1 MNDCYI
7 IMVDSCIKINKKSLF
22 LYCAQKGNKRQMEN
36 EFRNKIL
43 KLALPITAQQFMLAL
58 VSACDAFMLGGL
70 NQNSLS
76 AVSLASQITFVFNL
90 ILTALTIGENMFVAQ
105 YYGKKDFDGLRISA
119 GLVLKY
125 VLLVSVAFLL
135 ATRFVPQ
142 ILMQLFTNDITLI
155 YYGMKYL
162 KLIGV
167 SYVFSG
173 ILQVLQGILKN
184 CGYVGKCTII
194 STIIV
199 CSNIVLN
206 VIFIYGYFGVPRME
220 IAGAA
225 LATVIANGIG
235 LVITICILYPKKELW
250 IGIADIRAKDISMT
264 KKFWKHVYP
273 VLLNELVWGGGFTMY
288 SVILGHLG
296 SDAVA
301 ANSIAN
307 ITKNMLICV
316 CTGFGYGGSIILGN
330 LLGEGNLSKA
340 RKSGN
345 TLCKIAV
352 ISGCLTGSMILLMTP
367 VILHF
372 TSLTDTAIGYLKYM
386 LLMSSYYVIGK
397 SINSMTIGGIFP
409 AGGDTKFGLKCD
421 TVTMWCFAVPLGCIA
436 AFALKL
442 PVLLVYFVLNLDELV
457 KLPAVFKHYRKYQ
470 WLKNLTE
477 EN

>member
-1 MNDCYI
+1 
-7 IMVDSCIKINKKSLF
+7 
-22 LYCAQKGNKRQMEN
+22 MEN
-36 EFRNKIL
+36 EFGNKIL
-43 KLALPITAQQFMLAL
+43 KLALPIAAQQFMLAL

-90 ILTALTIGENMFVAQ
+90 ILAALTIGENMFVAQ
-105 YYGKKDFDGLRISA
+105 YYGKKDFDGLRTSA
-119 GLVLKY
+119 GLALRY
-125 VLLVSVAFLL
+125 VLIVSVLFLI
-135 ATRFVPQ
+135 ATLFIPET
-142 ILMQLFTNDITLI
+142 LMRLFTNDAILI
-155 YYGMKYL
+155 DYGTKYL
-162 KLIGV
+162 KLIGL

-173 ILQVLQGILKN
+173 VLQVLQGVLKN
-184 CGYVGKCTII
+184 CGYVGKCTMI
-194 STIIV
+194 STVVV
-199 CSNIVLN
+199 CANIVLN
-206 VIFIYGYFGVPRME
+206 AVLIYGYLGLPGME

-235 LVITICILYPKKELW
+235 LVITICILSPKKALR
-250 IGIADIRAKDISMT
+250 IRIADIKDRKSEIIR
-264 KKFWKHVYP
+264 KFWKHVYP

-307 ITKNMLICV
+307 ITKNLLICV
-316 CTGFGYGGSIILGN
+316 CTGFGYGGSIIVGN
-330 LLGEGNLSKA
+330 LLGEGSLSEA

-352 ISGCLTGSMILLMTP
+352 FSGILTGGMILLLTP
-367 VILHF
+367 AILHF
-372 TSLTDTAIGYLKYM
+372 TNLTDTAGGYLKYM
-386 LLMSSYYVIGK
+386 LFMSSYYVIGK

-421 TVTMWCFAVPLGCIA
+421 LVTMWCFAVPLGCIA
-436 AFALKL
+436 AFLLKL
-442 PVLLVYFVLNLDELV
+442 PVLMVYFVLNLDELV
-457 KLPAVFKHYRKYQ
+457 KLPAVFRHYRQYR

-477 EN
+477 TEN

>member
-1 MNDCYI
+1 
-7 IMVDSCIKINKKSLF
+7 
-22 LYCAQKGNKRQMEN
+22 MEDK
-36 EFRNKIL
+36 FRNKIL

-105 YYGKKDFDGLRISA
+105 YFGRNDLEGLRKFA

-125 VLLVSVAFLL
+125 VTLVAVIFLI
-135 ATRFVPQ
+135 ATLFAPGK
-142 ILMQLFTNDITLI
+142 LMRLFTDDAALI
-155 YYGMKYL
+155 EYGIKYL
-162 KLIGV
+162 KLIGL

-184 CGYVGKCTII
+184 CGYVGMCTIV
-194 STIIV
+194 SMIV
-199 CSNIVLN
+199 VLLNIFLN
-206 VIFIYGYFGVPRME
+206 AVFIYGYLGFPRME

-225 LATVIANGIG
+225 LATVIANVIG
-235 LVITICILYPKKELW
+235 LMITIYILASKKELW
-250 IGIADIRAKDISMT
+250 VGIADIINRETQMK
-264 KKFWKHVYP
+264 KKFWKYVSP

-307 ITKNMLICV
+307 ITKNLLICI
-316 CTGFGYGGSIILGN
+316 CTGFGYGGSIIIGN
-330 LLGEGNLSKA
+330 LLGGEKLTEA
-340 RKSGN
+340 RKNGN
-345 TLCKIAV
+345 TLCKIS
-352 ISGCLTGSMILLMTP
+352 IFLGILTGAMILILTP
-367 VILHF
+367 AILHF
-372 TSLTDTAIGYLKYM
+372 TNLTDTANGYLKYM
-386 LLMSSYYVIGK
+386 LFMSSYYVIGK

-421 TVTMWCFAVPLGCIA
+421 AITMWCFAVPLGCIT

-442 PVLLVYFVLNLDELV
+442 PVLVVYFVLNLDEIV
-457 KLPAVFKHYRKYQ
+457 KLPVVFKHYRQYK

-477 EN
+477 TEN

>member
-1 MNDCYI
+1 MADT
-7 IMVDSCIKINKKSLF
+7 DIKINGNCLF
-22 LYCAQKGNKRQMEN
+22 LYCAQKENKLQMDDK
-36 EFRNKIL
+36 FKDKIL
-43 KLALPITAQQFMLAL
+43 KLALPIAAQQFMLSL

-90 ILTALTIGENMFVAQ
+90 ILVALTIGENMFVAQ
-105 YYGKKDFDGLRISA
+105 YYGKKDFNGLRKSA

-125 VLLVSVAFLL
+125 VLLVSTFFLIITL
-135 ATRFVPQ
+135 SAPE
-142 ILMQLFTNDITLI
+142 ILMRLFTNDTTLI
-155 YYGMKYL
+155 TYGMKYL
-162 KLIGV
+162 RLIGL

-184 CGYVGKCTII
+184 CGYVGKCTMVSLIV
-194 STIIV
+194 V
-199 CSNIVLN
+199 CSNIILN
-206 VIFIYGYFGVPRME
+206 VVFIYGCVGFPRME

-225 LATVIANGIG
+225 LATVVANGIG
-235 LVITICILYPKKELW
+235 LIITVYILYSKKELW
-250 IGIADIRAKDISMT
+250 IGIADIRDRESYII

-273 VLLNELVWGGGFTMY
+273 VLFNELVWGGGFTMY

-307 ITKNMLICV
+307 ITKNLLICV
-316 CTGFGYGGSIILGN
+316 CTGFGYGGSIIIGN
-330 LLGEGNLSKA
+330 LLGEGKLLEA

-345 TLCKIAV
+345 ILCKIA
-352 ISGCLTGSMILLMTP
+352 ILSGCLTGIIILLLTP

-372 TSLTDTAIGYLKYM
+372 TNLTDTANGYLKYM
-386 LLMSSYYVIGK
+386 LFMSSYYVIGK

-421 TVTMWCFAVPLGCIA
+421 AVTMWCFAVPLGYIA
-436 AFALKL
+436 AFVLKL
-442 PVLLVYFVLNLDELV
+442 PVLMVYFVLNLDELV
-457 KLPAVFKHYRKYQ
+457 KLPAVFKHYRKYK
-470 WLKNLTE
+470 WVKNLTE
-477 EN
+477 MEN